1 MKRSKN
7 FLIVGIDHGYGN
19 IKTANT
25 VTPTGITK
33 LDAAPTFT
41 KNTLY
46 YDGSY
51 YLIGEGHK
59 EFIAEKIKDE
69 DYYLL
74 TLVAIAK
81 ELKDAGLTEANIILA
96 ALEAPLRCIATN
108 AGLEGSVIVNKVKEQ
123 QAGMGFN
130 ALTEEY
136 VDMVKEGILDP
147 AKVTRSALQ
156 NATSVASTFLTTESA
171 VANIKEDVPAMP
183 AGGAGGMGM
192 M

>member
-1 MKRSKN
+1 M
-7 FLIVGIDHGYGN
+7 
-19 IKTANT
+19 
-25 VTPTGITK
+25 
-33 LDAAPTFT
+33 
-41 KNTLY
+41 
-46 YDGSY
+46 
-51 YLIGEGHK
+51 
-59 EFIAEKIKDE
+59 
-69 DYYLL
+69 
-74 TLVAIAK
+74 
-81 ELKDAGLTEANIILA
+81 
-96 ALEAPLRCIATN
+96 
-108 AGLEGSVIVNKVKEQ
+108 EGSVIVNKVKEEKV
-123 QAGMGFN
+123 GIGFN